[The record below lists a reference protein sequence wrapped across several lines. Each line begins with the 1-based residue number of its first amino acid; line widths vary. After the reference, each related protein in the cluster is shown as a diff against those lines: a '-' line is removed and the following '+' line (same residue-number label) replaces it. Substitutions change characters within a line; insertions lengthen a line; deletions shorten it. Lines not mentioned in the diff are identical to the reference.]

1 MKKTALFFVALSAFA
16 LSASCGR
23 SDRGGVHGVKH
34 VVVVGFDGLAG
45 NVLDKLDMPTLQ
57 TMVDGGAWT
66 AEARSILP
74 SSSACNWASMYMG
87 VGPEMHGFN
96 TWGSRKPDFPS
107 VELGKNGIF
116 PTILTVLRDHDPD
129 MDICAMYE
137 WDVQG
142 DLIDSKA
149 ATVHKHIPMG
159 ESRSKDITDAF
170 TAYLAANKPEFSM
183 VI

>member
-1 MKKTALFFVALSAFA
+1 M
-16 LSASCGR
+16 SASCGR

-107 VELGKNGIF
+107 VELG
-116 PTILTVLRDHDPD
+116 R
-129 MDICAMYE
+129 
-137 WDVQG
+137 
-142 DLIDSKA
+142 
-149 ATVHKHIPMG
+149 
-159 ESRSKDITDAF
+159 
-170 TAYLAANKPEFSM
+170 TAYSRPY
-183 VI
+183 